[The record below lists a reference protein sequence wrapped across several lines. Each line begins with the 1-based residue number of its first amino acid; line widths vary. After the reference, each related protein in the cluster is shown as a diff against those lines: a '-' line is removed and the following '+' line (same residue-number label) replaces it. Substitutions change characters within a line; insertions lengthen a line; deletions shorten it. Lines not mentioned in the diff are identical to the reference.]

1 MQRLR
6 LLRVGVLFA
15 ALPLLVLSCGER
27 NPTEPV
33 TLASEIDAVPVY
45 DVFYNTS
52 SILDV
57 PREILIDSRV
67 TQIEWDAAG
76 SGNFVKMS
84 GAYGGGGG
92 DYYANVRAEWTRD
105 KFGRTIAIQLVLQWP
120 DLTEDRLD
128 HPIVDDSVD
137 VFNDATGAPNF
148 NCDSTNILLNPHS
161 WHRGNNEEDQVVVEI
176 FSKPSLTY
184 SPLVDNWRWGAGTT
198 DPATPVSVTEFPGAD
213 NDSIGSTTHPSAG
226 FMEDRYDLGAGPV
239 DDAGPTTYEPNYTQY
254 PDGVVPK
261 FLASKGTRDS
271 RLNRG
276 KPTPYTVWKNVA
288 QPLRQ
293 CDLNNP
299 IRVDDA
305 SQRDK
310 SWNRGDYVPGWVI
323 GFPLPD
329 NATTL
334 NTSSSDV
341 LARGSW
347 LAGKWS
353 LEIRRKLDTGYPDD
367 LPLQP
372 PATGEGPRTYGIRI
386 TIRDGTTQRSSQS
399 AIIPL
404 VLLPVRQ

>member
-45 DVFYNTS
+45 DVFYSTS

-57 PREILIDSRV
+57 PREILIDSRA

-76 SGNFVKMS
+76 AGNFVKMS
-84 GAYGGGGG
+84 GAYGGRGG
-92 DYYANVRAEWTRD
+92 DYYADVRAEWTRD
-105 KFGRTIAIQLVLQWP
+105 KFGRTVAFQLVVQWP

-128 HPIVDDSVD
+128 HPIVDDSID
-137 VFNDATGAPNF
+137 VFNDVTGAPNF
-148 NCDSTNILLNPHS
+148 ACDSTDIIVNPHS
-161 WHRGNNEEDQVVVEI
+161 WHRGDREEDEVTVEL
-176 FSKPSLTY
+176 FPTSSGGYPA
-184 SPLVDNWRWGAGTT
+184 DNWRWGAATT
-198 DPATPVSVTEFPGAD
+198 DLAFPTSPSEYPFDLDVDIVGATL
-213 NDSIGSTTHPSAG
+213 HPQAG
-226 FMEDRYDLGAGPV
+226 FAEDRWDQGSGPV
-239 DDAGPTTYEPNYTQY
+239 DDDGPAIAEPNYTSY
-254 PDGVVPK
+254 PDGVVPR
-261 FLASKGTRDS
+261 FIASKGARDS
-271 RLNRG
+271 RLNRS
-276 KPTPYTVWKNVA
+276 KPTAYTVWKYVA

-293 CDLNNP
+293 CDTNNP
-299 IRVDDA
+299 IRVDDP

-310 SWNRGDYVPGWVI
+310 SWNPGDYVPGWVI
-323 GFPLPD
+323 GLPIAD
-329 NATTL
+329 TL
-334 NTSSSDV
+334 HVNVSSADV

-353 LEIRRKLDTGYPDD
+353 LEMRRKLNTGFPDD
-367 LPLQP
+367 IALVP
-372 PATGEGPRTYGIRI
+372 PAAGEGPRTYGIRI
-386 TIRDGTTQRSSQS
+386 TIRDGTTHKSSRS